1 MTSRRTKKALRK
13 NTTRKEMK
21 QMLTKDLVNEEVLKD
36 LEENIVDLKL
46 DSAFKKVFSDE
57 SNKYYLAYLIN
68 YCTGMDIDYVEKHLK
83 YKNNFVSG
91 NNLSKK
97 IGDTDILVEVEDKVI
112 NIEMNKIISE
122 TLIRKNKDYVS
133 FLKSENVDKIRD
145 GKSKRKF
152 IMQINVS
159 ATSRFKGKENERLV
173 YEIELREKNLNIPDV
188 YNSEII
194 YDINL
199 EYLKNNLYNKKK
211 ITKKEK
217 NLLLFIERNKNELDK
232 LFGGDRRM
240 KNILSNIKS
249 IGYLKDKMF
258 AFEYDREAFRK
269 QVEKEAREDAIK
281 EAVEEAVEK
290 AKKDAIEQEKLEIAK
305 ELLKLNIPVE
315 QIEQS
320 TKLTIEEILKL
331 KNKI

>member
-1 MTSRRTKKALRK
+1 MW
-13 NTTRKEMK
+13 
-21 QMLTKDLVNEEVLKD
+21 
-36 LEENIVDLKL
+36 
-46 DSAFKKVFSDE
+46 
-57 SNKYYLAYLIN
+57 
-68 YCTGMDIDYVEKHLK
+68 
-83 YKNNFVSG
+83 
-91 NNLSKK
+91 
-97 IGDTDILVEVEDKVI
+97 
-112 NIEMNKIISE
+112 
-122 TLIRKNKDYVS
+122 
-133 FLKSENVDKIRD
+133 
-145 GKSKRKF
+145 KSKRKF
-152 IMQINVS
+152 IIQINVS

-269 QVEKEAREDAIK
+269 QVEKEAREEAI
-281 EAVEEAVEK
+281 EEAK
-290 AKKDAIEQEKLEIAK
+290 IQAKKEGIEQGIEQNKIEIAK
-305 ELLKLNIPVE
+305 SLLESSMSLDEIKKHTGL
-315 QIEQS
+315 S
-320 TKLTIEEILKL
+320 LEEIEKL
-331 KNKI
+331 KNDLI

>member
-1 MTSRRTKKALRK
+1 MVNINTK
-13 NTTRKEMK
+13 NII
-21 QMLTKDLVNEEVLKD
+21 NEEILKD
-36 LEENIVDLKL
+36 LEVNIVDLKL

-68 YCTGMDIDYVEKHLK
+68 YCTGMDLDYVEKHLK

-97 IGDTDILVEVEDKVI
+97 IGDTDILVEVEEKVI
-112 NIEMNKIISE
+112 NIEMNKAVGE

-133 FLKSENVDKIRD
+133 FLRSENIEKIKN

-152 IMQINVS
+152 IIQINVS

-211 ITKKEK
+211 ITEKEK

-290 AKKDAIEQEKLEIAK
+290 AKKDAIEQGIEQGIEQEKFEIAK

-315 QIEQS
+315 QIMKS
-320 TKLTIEEILKL
+320 TKLNLEEIEKL
-331 KNKI
+331 KSA